1 MRKMEIS
8 GLLINEEAFIWQGLL
23 TCWGISKRPYEYEP
37 YRKAE
42 FSLHGSTEGTGKR
55 LHMCLC

>member
-8 GLLINEEAFIWQGLL
+8 GLLINEEAFIWQVLL
-23 TCWGISKRPYEYEP
+23 TCRGISKRPDEHEP

-42 FSLHGSTEGTGKR
+42 FSLQGST
-55 LHMCLC
+55 